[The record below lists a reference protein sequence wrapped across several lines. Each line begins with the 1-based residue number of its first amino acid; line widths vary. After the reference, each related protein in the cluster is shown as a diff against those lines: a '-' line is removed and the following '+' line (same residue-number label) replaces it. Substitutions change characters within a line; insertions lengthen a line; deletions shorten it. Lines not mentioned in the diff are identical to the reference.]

1 MNSLVK
7 KITAPLLAAMVLT
20 TSFSVLASQNSDQKR
35 SNSAV
40 IRFTGAIVAAPC
52 IIGTND
58 NFIETKCW
66 SDTGKEKTKSVNISK
81 LKTTEQVLPNLKGTQ
96 QFNWINKEK
105 TMGIYTVKYD

>member
-1 MNSLVK
+1 MNNLVK
-7 KITAPLLAAMVLT
+7 KMIVTLLATAALT
-20 TSFSVLASQNSDQKR
+20 TSFSGLASQHSDQKR

-52 IIGTND
+52 VIGTNA
-58 NFIETKCW
+58 NYVETKCW
-66 SDTGKEKTKSVNISK
+66 SDSGKEKVTTVDMSK
-81 LKTTEQVLPNLKGTQ
+81 LKAGENLLPNQKGTQ